1 MEPVTAR
8 EPLKNFTPEEM
19 RRGPE
24 KSVDGEHATRYP
36 MRAAGI
42 TLTGMDV
49 TAGIKRE
56 PTGPSPLHAHLRA
69 LGPEHVAKTPGEGLE
84 GYATYVHD
92 LLEEL
97 VTVATSGDA
106 WLPTTEHQAW
116 TDKRGSSFQGIRK

>member
-8 EPLKNFTPEEM
+8 EPLKKFTSEEM

-36 MRAAGI
+36 MRAAN
-42 TLTGMDV
+42 TALDGMDV
-49 TAGIKRE
+49 TAGLKRE
-56 PTGPSPLHAHLRA
+56 PSGPSPLHAHLRA
-69 LGPEHVAKTPGEGLE
+69 LGPARVAKTSGEGLE
-84 GYATYVHD
+84 GYAAYAHG

-106 WLPTTEHQAW
+106 WLPTTEHQEW
-116 TDKRGSSFQGIRK
+116 TDKRRSAIRELR